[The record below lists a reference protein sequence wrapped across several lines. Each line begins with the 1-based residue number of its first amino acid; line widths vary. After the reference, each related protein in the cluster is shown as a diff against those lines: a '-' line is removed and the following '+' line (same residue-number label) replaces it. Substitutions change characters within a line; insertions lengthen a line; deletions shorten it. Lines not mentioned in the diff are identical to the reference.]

1 MEIYYLLLPFYIL
14 LLYITYHQLEIYVYF
29 SIVGYRADLA
39 SAL

>member
-1 MEIYYLLLPFYIL
+1 MEIYYLLLPFYI